1 MLCWWGWVEMEG
13 IGGGCNV
20 ALRVSCTY
28 LLSFWEGAFPNPS
41 YCYCRSPRILFFF
54 FVFFSLLCT
63 YFLSHPVFYYTYASE
78 SCTALAR
85 LHLTLCSRIPQG
97 REVHLFNAALCS
109 RLT

>member
-54 FVFFSLLCT
+54 FCLFQPT
-63 YFLSHPVFYYTYASE
+63 
-78 SCTALAR
+78 
-85 LHLTLCSRIPQG
+85 LHLLLVSPSILLHLRIG
-97 REVHLFNAALCS
+97 VMHSAR
-109 RLT
+109 